1 MVNAMRTDNEKLK
14 SAKDYEILQEL
25 EDVREELGNDMYEPS
40 WSRTK
45 ELLEYEDDLL
55 RELIRRGIK

>member
-1 MVNAMRTDNEKLK
+1 MRTDNEKLK